1 MSKLTRW
8 VPSLALL
15 LLLAI
20 ADTGCTAKMKAAY
33 HQQRADRYYDA
44 GQFDQA
50 EIEYK
55 NVLRNSP
62 QNAQAWSR
70 LGLIYFEEG
79 RAGEAAQILM
89 RARQFATNNL
99 QVRLKLGPF
108 YLNAGK

>member
-20 ADTGCTAKMKAAY
+20 FDTVCTAKMKAVY

-55 NVLRNSP
+55 NVLRHER
-62 QNAQAWSR
+62 QNARAWSR
-70 LGLIYFEEG
+70 LGLIYFDEG
-79 RAGEAAQILM
+79 RSVAAAYFLN
-89 RARQFATNNL
+89 RASQLDTNNL
-99 QVRLKLGPF
+99 QVRLKL
-108 YLNAGK
+108 

>member
-20 ADTGCTAKMKAAY
+20 ADTGCTAKMKAVY

-55 NVLRNSP
+55 NVLRHDP
-62 QNAQAWSR
+62 QNARAWTR
-70 LGLIYFEEG
+70 LGLIYFDEG
-79 RAGEAAQILM
+79 RGGEAAQILN
-89 RARQFATNNL
+89 RASQLDTNNL
-99 QVRLKLGPF
+99 QLRLDLGTL
-108 YLNAGK
+108 YLG